1 MVVSSRLLQG
11 CMHSTKTRASI
22 SLGNRAL
29 FSTSVKAA
37 QGGRSPI
44 DIFRDT
50 FKSEWKKSQELQDNI
65 KTLQDASGRLGESEA
80 YKKAR
85 EAYSKAQK
93 GSTIVGKTLKR
104 TGETVENIATKA
116 WDSEIGKNTR
126 KAATVAAQKIDES
139 LEPVRQTKIY
149 KDVSEVIDDGDSSRY
164 GGFITK
170 EERRL
175 KRERDLASGKR
186 IRAVKGNDEAGTALV
201 ATNIEAKQSFG
212 KKVEDFKE
220 KTLIGRFIHRMKN
233 ILWDESGNPLII
245 FLRKI
250 TGKIGGFFAET
261 ESARV
266 LGQFKMMDSSFNN
279 ENFTQHLRNYIIPEI
294 LEAYVKGDEVALKK
308 WFSEAPYNV
317 YAAQQKAFR
326 QQQLFADG
334 RILDIRGVE
343 IVSAKMLPP
352 QDIPVLVVG
361 CRAQEIHLYRK
372 VKTGEVAAGHE
383 SNIMM
388 SSYAMVFTRDPE
400 QIDDEETEGW
410 KILEFVRGG
419 SRQFT

>member
-1 MVVSSRLLQG
+1 MIIFGRAIQESVPVGAYRVPFSTCTRSLQG
-11 CMHSTKTRASI
+11 
-22 SLGNRAL
+22 
-29 FSTSVKAA
+29 
-37 QGGRSPI
+37 QRSPI

-50 FKSEWKKSQELQDNI
+50 FKKEWKKSQELQDNI
-65 KTLQDASGRLGESEA
+65 RTLQDASGRLGESEA

-85 EAYSKAQK
+85 EAYARAQK
-93 GSTIVGKTLKR
+93 GSTIVGKTLKK
-104 TGETVENIATKA
+104 TGETMETIATKA
-116 WDSEIGKNTR
+116 WESDIGKNTR
-126 KAATVAAQKIDES
+126 KAATVAAKKIDES
-139 LEPVRQTKIY
+139 FEPVRQTKIY

-170 EERRL
+170 EQRRL

-186 IRAVKGNDEAGTALV
+186 TRAVKSNEDAGTALV
-201 ATNIEAKQSFG
+201 ATNIEAKESFG
-212 KKVEDFKE
+212 KRVEDFKE
-220 KTLIGRFIHRMKN
+220 KTLLGRAIQRLKSAF
-233 ILWDESGNPLII
+233 WDESGNPFIV

-261 ESARV
+261 EAARV
-266 LGQFKMMDSSFNN
+266 LGQFKLMDSTFNN
-279 ENFTQHLRNYIIPEI
+279 EGFTQHLRNYIIPEV
-294 LEAYVKGDEVALKK
+294 LEAYVKGDQKILKK
-308 WFSEAPYNV
+308 WFSEAPFNV
-317 YAAQQKAFR
+317 YSAQQKVFR
-326 QQQLFADG
+326 DQQLFADG

-352 QDIPVLVVG
+352 QDLPVLVVG

-372 VKTGEVAAGHE
+372 AKTGEVAAGHE
-383 SNIMM
+383 SNILM